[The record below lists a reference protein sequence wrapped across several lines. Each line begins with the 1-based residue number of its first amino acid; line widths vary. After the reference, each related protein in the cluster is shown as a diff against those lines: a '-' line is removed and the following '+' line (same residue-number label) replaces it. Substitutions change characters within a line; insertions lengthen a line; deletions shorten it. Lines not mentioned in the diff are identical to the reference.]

1 MTKVVERISVQDLI
15 NKYNK
20 ATSKQIKD
28 SILEKSVIIT
38 PYVPYLTKVAYAKQL
53 MITSHF
59 TKEGL
64 PKLDLSKQYLLEI
77 ITLLDM
83 YTNIE
88 VIECEDKPDYIYDV
102 LNQNGLIEDI
112 MNMINMQELTEWKD
126 ILNMVYEDF
135 YEEYFSV
142 TACINNNFAK
152 IGIVGDKLIS
162 GFIEMLNSV
171 VKNIDVDE
179 LITQIK
185 NK

>member
-64 PKLDLSKQYLLEI
+64 PKLNLSKQYLLET

-102 LNQNGLIEDI
+102 LNQYGLIVQILSLISED
-112 MNMINMQELTEWKD
+112 ELKEWKRVLD
-126 ILNMVYEDF
+126 LVYSSF
-135 YEEYFSV
+135 YEEHFSINS
-142 TACINNNFAK
+142 CINKNFARIYTAGSK
-152 IGIVGDKLIS
+152 IITTVMDEAEKTLKNVNLEDVLKKIDK
-162 GFIEMLNSV
+162 
-171 VKNIDVDE
+171 
-179 LITQIK
+179 
-185 NK
+185 